1 MQSKIFIML
10 FILTRELVNKFIKFG
25 VVGASGVIVD
35 FGFTF
40 LGKEILKIQK
50 YIANSIGFTIA
61 ASSNYVLNR
70 IWTFHSQNP
79 EIGIEYSKF
88 ILISL
93 IGLGINTFILWTLVS
108 KMKWNFYVSKLFA
121 IGIVTI
127 WNFVF
132 NMIFTFK

>member
-1 MQSKIFIML
+1 ML